1 MFPSTPIPAKSSH
14 PSGGNFGKHVCLLLV
29 GCRVGMAEW
38 VDSDWPD
45 MILAPSQVRRCLRF
59 AVCVVDEEERDL
71 FIITSNTSNT
81 STWLHTAFVIVW
93 WPEMLPDLTGGSQP
107 EILEWQLDHSRSLI
121 QHQSSLHQVDPS
133 ISLHWS

>member
-45 MILAPSQVRRCLRF
+45 MILASSQVRCLRF

-71 FIITSNTSNT
+71 FIITSNTSTMLN
-81 STWLHTAFVIVW
+81 TAFVIVW